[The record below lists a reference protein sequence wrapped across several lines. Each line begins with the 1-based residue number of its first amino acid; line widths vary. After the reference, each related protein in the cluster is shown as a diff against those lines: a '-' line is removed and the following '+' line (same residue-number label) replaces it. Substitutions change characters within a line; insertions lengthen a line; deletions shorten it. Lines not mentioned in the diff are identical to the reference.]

1 MKLIR
6 ILVAASALTLVAF
19 GAQAA
24 TISLHANMKASSEVP
39 PHPGKGHGTVTAT
52 FDTAT
57 NVLTY
62 HAVFS
67 QLSGP
72 ATMAHFHG
80 PAAVGANAK
89 VQVPVTTSPIVSPID
104 GTATLTPEQASDL
117 LSGKY
122 YFNVHTAQNPGGE
135 IRGQVMGAN

>member
-6 ILVAASALTLVAF
+6 ILLAASALTLIAVN
-19 GAQAA
+19 AQAA
-24 TISLHANMKASSEVP
+24 TVSLHANLKSSSEVP
-39 PHPGKGHGTVTAT
+39 PNSSKGHGMLNAT

-80 PAAVGANAK
+80 PAPVGSNAK
-89 VQVPVTTSPIVSPID
+89 VQVPVTTTPIVSPID
-104 GTATLTPEQASDL
+104 GTATLTPEQAGDL
-117 LSGKY
+117 LGGRY

-135 IRGQVMGAN
+135 IRGQVSAAN